1 MKNGKLSPVDVEE
14 YKIEKLH
21 QQYFILEALIT
32 LLSYGHQETQLN
44 PPVATGLFFAFRQ
57 FSESLGE
64 LYPELL
70 P

>member
-1 MKNGKLSPVDVEE
+1 MKNGTFSPAAAEE
-14 YKIEKLH
+14 RNLEKLH
-21 QQYFILEALIT
+21 QQYYILEAIIT
-32 LLSYGHQETQLN
+32 LLSYGPQEIQLN

-57 FSESLGE
+57 FSESLSE